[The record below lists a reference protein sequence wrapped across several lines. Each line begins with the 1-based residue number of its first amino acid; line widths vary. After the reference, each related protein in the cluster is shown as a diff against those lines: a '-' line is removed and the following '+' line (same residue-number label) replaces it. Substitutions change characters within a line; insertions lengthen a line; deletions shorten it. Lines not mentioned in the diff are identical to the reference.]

1 MAHSARQFCRF
12 FRIHY
17 YLLLFMRTTF
27 SEEREEHIVCQTK
40 KTGRPDEQYVVQMK
54 GITKVYPNGVAANQG
69 VDFFLRRGEIHAL
82 MGENG
87 AGKSTLMKMLFGL
100 EQPTSGEIWVNGE
113 KLSLTSPTVAI
124 SHGIG
129 MVHQH
134 FMLVPSLT
142 VAENMVLGMA
152 PRKGLFIDHAK
163 AVAITKEYAEK
174 YNLHVEPE
182 AKVMDIPV
190 GMKQKVEI
198 LKALVRGAKILILDE
213 PTAVLTTQETVE
225 LFKELRN
232 LKEQGYTIVFISHK
246 LNEIM
251 EITDRLT
258 IMRGGRSMGVYNTCD
273 VTKGGDLPADGRPRR
288 HSERAEGQGAA
299 DGRGAARAG
308 RGIRQRVAQE
318 NARQD
323 LLRRAPGRDPRH
335 RGRRGQRPEGAGRHA
350 LRLPD
355 AERGQRHGAG
365 ENILGLP
372 QQKLRSKG
380 ISLVPED
387 RMLYGIAASAS
398 IEENLISDRS
408 AEKRLNHG
416 PLFNMKA
423 IHEEADRL
431 IEDYTVLCKS
441 RKQQVGMLSGGNIQ
455 KVVVAREFSGDPVLI
470 LADQPTRGIDVGA
483 TEFIRKKLVELSR
496 SGIAVLLISADL
508 AEVMELSD
516 SLIVM
521 HGGKIAAY
529 FEDTSTLTDDVMG
542 EYMLGLKHQSDEEIR
557 RVCHD

>member
-1 MAHSARQFCRF
+1 MAETILR
-12 FRIHY
+12 
-17 YLLLFMRTTF
+17 M
-27 SEEREEHIVCQTK
+27 
-40 KTGRPDEQYVVQMK
+40 TGIQKYFP
-54 GITKVYPNGVAANQG
+54 GV
-69 VDFFLRRGEIHAL
+69 HAL
-82 MGENG
+82 DNAQLEVREGEVMALVGENG
-87 AGKSTLMKMLFGL
+87 AGKSTLMKVLTGIYPSDGGTIEFFGK
-100 EQPTSGEIWVNGE
+100 QVQI
-113 KLSLTSPTVAI
+113 
-124 SHGIG
+124 HGPRDAQALGICI
-129 MVHQH
+129 VHQELNLMQH
-134 FMLVPSLT
+134 LT

-273 VTKGGDLPADGRPRR
+273 VTKEEISRLM
-288 HSERAEGQGAA
+288 
-299 DGRGAARAG
+299 
-308 RGIRQRVAQE
+308 V
-318 NARQD
+318 
-323 LLRRAPGRDPRH
+323 GRDVILNVQKDKAQPTDVVLRVRDVEYVNEWH
-335 RGRRGQRPEGAGRHA
+335 KKMLDKISFDVRRGEILGIAGVEGNGQKELVDMLFGFLTPNAGSVTVQ
-350 LRLPD
+350 
-355 AERGQRHGAG
+355 E

>member
-1 MAHSARQFCRF
+1 MPD
-12 FRIHY
+12 
-17 YLLLFMRTTF
+17 
-27 SEEREEHIVCQTK
+27 E
-40 KTGRPDEQYVVQMK
+40 KTGRLDEDYVVQMK

-69 VDFFLRRGEIHAL
+69 VDFNLRRGEIHAL

-100 EQPTSGEIWVNGE
+100 EQPTSGEIWVHGE
-113 KLSLTSPTVAI
+113 KLTLSSPTVAI

-225 LFKELRN
+225 LFKELRH

-273 VTKGGDLPADGRPRR
+273 VTDVVL
-288 HSERAEGQGAA
+288 
-299 DGRGAARAG
+299 
-308 RGIRQRVAQE
+308 RV
-318 NARQD
+318 
-323 LLRRAPGRDPRH
+323 RDVEYVNEWH
-335 RGRRGQRPEGAGRHA
+335 KKMLDKISFDVRRGE
-350 LRLPD
+350 
-355 AERGQRHGAG
+355 
-365 ENILGLP
+365 ILGIAGVEGNGQKELVDMLFGFLTP
-372 QQKLRSKG
+372 NAGTVTMQSENLLGLSQQKLRDKG
-380 ISLVPED
+380 VALIPED
-387 RMLYGIAASAS
+387 RMLYGIAGSAS

-423 IHEEADRL
+423 IHDEADKL
-431 IEDYTVLCKS
+431 IEDYAVLCKS
-441 RKQQVGMLSGGNIQ
+441 RKQQVGVLSGGNIQ
-455 KVVVAREFSGDPVLI
+455 KVVVAREFSGNPVLI

-542 EYMLGLKHQSDEEIR
+542 EYMLGLKTQSEEEIR